1 MPKILNSIRGSGA
14 NITERAAKLAR
25 RQYRNRNQS
34 KPASTVIRTEIP
46 ENLMRDTGRRK
57 HRTILW
63 P

>member
-14 NITERAAKLAR
+14 NITERAAKITM

-34 KPASTVIRTEIP
+34 KSASTVIRTEFHD
-46 ENLMRDTGRRK
+46 NLKDAGRSK
-57 HRTILW
+57 HRTLLW